1 MGRPLSVDAGGGE
14 GGGSG
19 VGGVSSTSVGHL
31 SSEPERRKKFSTL
44 LLRRMVLRERE
55 RLNRWS
61 LVSWRVET
69 VPGGVWVAASSGSFS
84 FSLISVMVGV

>member
-1 MGRPLSVDAGGGE
+1 MSGARERGTGHGEGAGVGRPLSVDASGVE
-14 GGGSG
+14 GVGRG

-44 LLRRMVLRERE
+44 LLRRMVLRESE

-61 LVSWRVET
+61 
-69 VPGGVWVAASSGSFS
+69 
-84 FSLISVMVGV
+84 